1 MQTFVTLD
9 GITTSAGYPLQIAG
23 GTRIHLRTLLIFRYR
38 ADNELCSAAKATTR
52 RRRRQ
57 VPDVGGPLGRRRR
70 QATLDGN
77 KMSQELVDTILA
89 DEDKLVDVLLQCC
102 QTFHGSVL
110 ITC

>member
-38 ADNELCSAAKATTR
+38 ADNELCSAAKATPAKATTR
-52 RRRRQ
+52 RGRRQ
-57 VPDVGGPLGRRRR
+57 VPDVGGPSGRRRR

-77 KMSQELVDTILA
+77 VMSQELVDTILA
-89 DEDKLVDVLLQCC
+89 DGDKLVDVLLQWC
-102 QTFHGSVL
+102 
-110 ITC
+110 